1 MQNKGWKSLE
11 LILKNITFF
20 CVFLYVCIFDQN
32 TDLPRQMLSVWLV
45 QFKFKFKKLTPKMG
59 YEANYLH
66 VVYPDLD
73 QMFAKHIEI

>member
-1 MQNKGWKSLE
+1 
-11 LILKNITFF
+11 
-20 CVFLYVCIFDQN
+20 
-32 TDLPRQMLSVWLV
+32 MLSVWLV